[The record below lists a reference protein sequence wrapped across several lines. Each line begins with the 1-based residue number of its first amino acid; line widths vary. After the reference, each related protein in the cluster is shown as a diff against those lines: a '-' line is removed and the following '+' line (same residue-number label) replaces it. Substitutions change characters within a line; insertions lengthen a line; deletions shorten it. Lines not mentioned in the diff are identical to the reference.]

1 MISKKEFLLRLTA
14 EERIKKNLII
24 DQNKFNDSINNFGK
38 DKKVVSN
45 FDENQPALT
54 MTQFVFLLSEISRI
68 DFEVE

>member
-24 DQNKFNDSINNFGK
+24 DQNKFNDSVNNFGK